1 MNQYYLDDYSNEE
14 LIKKIDYQYKNDNL
28 DTINTNSDSDDNN
41 DIKID
46 NKKQKKPSITMKSDF
61 NSKGEK
67 IVIFSINIPL
77 KRKDA
82 LKIDILINDDMYKN
96 IGKHFKEQ

>member
-14 LIKKIDYQYKNDNL
+14 LIKKIDYQYKDNN
-28 DTINTNSDSDDNN
+28 NTNSDSEEDNN

-46 NKKQKKPSITMKSDF
+46 NKKQKKPSITMKPDF

>member
-1 MNQYYLDDYSNEE
+1 
-14 LIKKIDYQYKNDNL
+14 
-28 DTINTNSDSDDNN
+28 
-41 DIKID
+41 
-46 NKKQKKPSITMKSDF
+46 MKSDF